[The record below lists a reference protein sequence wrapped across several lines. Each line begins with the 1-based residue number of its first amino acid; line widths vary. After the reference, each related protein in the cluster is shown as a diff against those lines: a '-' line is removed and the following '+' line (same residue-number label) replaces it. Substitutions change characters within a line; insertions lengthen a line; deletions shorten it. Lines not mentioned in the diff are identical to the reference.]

1 MSHLIVQAIT
11 KKELYKDFDRQLKR
25 RENRDAV
32 LRAITATCAS
42 CRPPNPIICVESCP
56 IWTLKRKHR
65 DAFEA
70 LAAQS
75 SPTDLLRLA
84 TDERRL
90 NLLEALHERPCTLE
104 ELREHLKHAGYSP
117 RLNVLRHRYVTPLA
131 DASFIQERAGVYTLT
146 RKGKSIYT
154 LITTND
160 IAKLSLPSQGS
171 DEKLLKALLAGPQT
185 YEALRDVVPHG
196 ALRQSLRRL
205 QKKALLVTP
214 TLTGRVFYYATKKRP
229 TRKLS
234 STELK
239 VFKALP
245 PEGLSAKDLRDRV
258 GISLRRVYTY
268 LTRLKYK
275 RHVRKETKAAVYRL
289 TEAGQR
295 VAQAI
300 TLTSSLIAA

>member
-1 MSHLIVQAIT
+1 
-11 KKELYKDFDRQLKR
+11 
-25 RENRDAV
+25 
-32 LRAITATCAS
+32 
-42 CRPPNPIICVESCP
+42 
-56 IWTLKRKHR
+56 
-65 DAFEA
+65 
-70 LAAQS
+70 
-75 SPTDLLRLA
+75 
-84 TDERRL
+84 
-90 NLLEALHERPCTLE
+90 LEALDERPCTLE
-104 ELREHLKHAGYSP
+104 ELRGYLKRAGYSP

-131 DASFIQERAGVYTLT
+131 DASLLEERAGVFTLT
-146 RKGKSIYT
+146 RKGKSIYA
-154 LITTND
+154 LITTTD
-160 IAKLSLPSQGS
+160 IAKLPLPSQGS

-185 YEALRDVVPHG
+185 AEALRDVVPYG
-196 ALRQSLRRL
+196 ALRQSLQRL
-205 QKKALLVTP
+205 QKRKLLDTP

-234 STELK
+234 PTELK

-275 RHVRKETKAAVYRL
+275 RHVRKEAKAAVYRL

-300 TLTSSLIAA
+300 TLTSSLIAV